1 MGGVSLCATTHTHD
15 LLHKEKSR
23 KGEGVKMG
31 TQKVIVMLAWV
42 NEAEKL
48 ENGSTYR
55 CKNTTSTST
64 SSRSSC
70 KKSFRKCD
78 TDSYVICPHT
88 TICLWEILIFF
99 FCTTHSRTHTH
110 IGSWM
115 HNSSSPAW
123 RSGSGSESKLEVG
136 VVQQRRLVCDMSS
149 VLKYV
154 STGTPGNCA
163 EKEKQC
169 ISFVHKQTL

>member
-15 LLHKEKSR
+15 LLHKDKSR

-31 TQKVIVMLAWV
+31 TQEVIVMLAWV

-88 TICLWEILIFF
+88 TICLWEILFF

-110 IGSWM
+110 TLVVGCTLVVRRHGVQVQDPNPSWRSVW
-115 HNSSSPAW
+115 SSSAGW
-123 RSGSGSESKLEVG
+123 
-136 VVQQRRLVCDMSS
+136 
-149 VLKYV
+149 
-154 STGTPGNCA
+154 
-163 EKEKQC
+163 
-169 ISFVHKQTL
+169 FVICQVF